1 MTGRARKQ
9 RMDLWGVNYNFASE
23 VQVQVY
29 DPMTDE
35 EFGVVWVKV
44 VDGRIEVSGEG
55 VEVVVREGAVT

>member
-1 MTGRARKQ
+1 
-9 RMDLWGVNYNFASE
+9 MDLWGVNYNFASE